1 MFGRISTLSIRR
13 KTGSSEIGYPQQS
26 TSRHHHVAE
35 MPLAVLSLTSAKLNR
50 DAFMTTHPII
60 AQGVEVVSAPVSA
73 SPTLP
78 RPTPKKIKAGNVI
91 GAFVR
96 RAINPV
102 QLWRAISL
110 QWNRKAHH
118 HTYDDA
124 QLALYSKMLP
134 GEFLHFGYFDQTD
147 ILPEETRLADITRAQ
162 QRYADLLLELVGKK
176 EEPVLDV
183 GCGMGGLSRMLLA
196 RGYQPTALTPD
207 RLQVSHI
214 QATMPQVPVIRT
226 KFERLNPLE
235 YAHRFGTVYTSES
248 LQYLKLDGALPI
260 MESILAPGGRWVA
273 CDFFYTHPSEDR
285 PCHVWDEFVSRIT
298 AAGWKI
304 SFQRDITPNI
314 LPTLGYIN
322 MWASRFGIPLMQFGF
337 LRLRRKRPGLH
348 HLVENSLDLLE
359 ALAKQNIAVI
369 DPVRFASE
377 KRYIML
383 VMERA

>member
-1 MFGRISTLSIRR
+1 MEDSPGR
-13 KTGSSEIGYPQQS
+13 K
-26 TSRHHHVAE
+26 
-35 MPLAVLSLTSAKLNR
+35 PLATLNR
-50 DAFMTTHPII
+50 DEVMTTHQVI
-60 AQGVEVVSAPVSA
+60 APGVEAVTAPLA
-73 SPTLP
+73 AGPILP
-78 RPTPKKIKAGNVI
+78 RPKPKPKKISAGNVI
-91 GAFVR
+91 GAFLR
-96 RAINPV
+96 RAINPL

-214 QATMPQVPVIRT
+214 QASMPQVPVIRT
-226 KFERLNPLE
+226 KFECLNPAE

-273 CDFFYTHPSEDR
+273 CDFFHIHPCEESR
-285 PCHVWDEFVSRIT
+285 SGHVWDEFVSRIT

-322 MWASRFGIPLMQFGF
+322 MWASRFGIPLIQFGF
-337 LRLRRKRPGLH
+337 LRLRRKQPGLH
-348 HLVENSLDLLE
+348 HLIANSLDLLE
-359 ALAKQNIAVI
+359 AIAQQNIAVI
-369 DPVRFASE
+369 DPVLFASE

-383 VMERA
+383 VIERA